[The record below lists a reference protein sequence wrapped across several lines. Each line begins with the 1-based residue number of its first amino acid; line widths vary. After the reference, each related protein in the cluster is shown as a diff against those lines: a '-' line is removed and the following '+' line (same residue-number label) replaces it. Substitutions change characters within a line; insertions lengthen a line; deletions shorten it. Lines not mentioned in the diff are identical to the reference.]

1 MNTAT
6 KPKAID
12 PGIYIKPF
20 LAYATKNDI
29 PFETN
34 NLVLWDANHNDGQMR
49 QAILAKYG
57 EKALVE
63 IAIRELFKRYLY
75 NGMAMRI
82 VPSAKNPE
90 GLKNGVP
97 YVAGIRKGIH
107 IPTMSV
113 DEQEIALADAKARFL
128 AAGRQLK
135 VLGLPLAKLH
145 ALLEEI

>member
-6 KPKAID
+6 KSKAID
-12 PGIYIKPF
+12 PGIYLKPF
-20 LAYATKNDI
+20 LAYAKKNDV
-29 PFETN
+29 PFETER
-34 NLVLWDANHNDGQMR
+34 LMAWDETYNDSQMR